1 MGGVRSDQA
10 DSSKIGEQ
18 TRQRWKFT
26 WAMAWCWIILIDF
39 TWQVRILLLYLSRL
53 RMLAELDNLSVL
65 TVSRLPLRYFHF
77 ASFTDCF
84 EDFTMDDS
92 NCWMF

>member
-26 WAMAWCWIILIDF
+26 WAMACSRVPTPSDKEP
-39 TWQVRILLLYLSRL
+39 LLLW
-53 RMLAELDNLSVL
+53 
-65 TVSRLPLRYFHF
+65 
-77 ASFTDCF
+77 
-84 EDFTMDDS
+84 DF
-92 NCWMF
+92 NRG